1 MAEKERAKTHFYA
14 KPPADVTNE
23 PVLFGG
29 GETPS
34 GATTGQRQHSDPALV
49 QTPVGTTA
57 TAQVEGGTGFK
68 SAARTNTQVVT
79 TRIPTD
85 LLEKVRKFC
94 QERHIT
100 FTSFVEV
107 ALAEELKKQLIQRWR
122 GIGAFL
128 GAFAGTIEP
137 GVDLFIAEDETFGFA
152 IYADREKIA
161 IVVLAEGDTREK
173 LREEL
178 KKLYRT

>member
-14 KPPADVTNE
+14 KPPADATDE
-23 PVLFGG
+23 PVLFG
-29 GETPS
+29 ESDS
-34 GATTGQRQHSDPALV
+34 GPGRTTGQRRPNDSLLV
-49 QTPVGTTA
+49 QTPTSITA
-57 TAQVEGGTGFK
+57 IAQVEGGTGFK

-85 LLEKVRKFC
+85 LLEQVRKFC
-94 QERHIT
+94 QERRIT

-107 ALAEELKKQLIQRWR
+107 ALAEELRKQLIQRWR

-137 GVDLFIAEDETFGFA
+137 GVDLVITEDETFGFA
-152 IYADREKIA
+152 IWANSEKIA

-173 LREEL
+173 LGEEL
-178 KKLYRT
+178 KKLYRG